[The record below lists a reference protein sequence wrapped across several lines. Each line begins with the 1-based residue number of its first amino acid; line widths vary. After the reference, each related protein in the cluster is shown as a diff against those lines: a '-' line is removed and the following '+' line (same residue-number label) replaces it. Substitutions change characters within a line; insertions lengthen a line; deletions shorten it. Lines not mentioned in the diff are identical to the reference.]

1 MALVAFRLQA
11 SASPDVGN
19 TSFSNSSVLT
29 EEEPEVPEPPEQAA
43 IAMLVI
49 KARANLIDLISGKV
63 DCKTGIVHAKPNSIK
78 IDGSF
83 LCWLLAHAL

>member
-1 MALVAFRLQA
+1 MALVALRLQA

-19 TSFSNSSVLT
+19 TSFSNSSVIT

-49 KARANLIDLISGKV
+49 KARANLIDLISVGLH
-63 DCKTGIVHAKPNSIK
+63 CKTGIVHAKPDSIK
-78 IDGSF
+78 IDVSF

>member
-1 MALVAFRLQA
+1 MVALRLQA

-29 EEEPEVPEPPEQAA
+29 EEVPEVPEPPEQAA
-43 IAMLVI
+43 IAMLVMM
-49 KARANLIDLISGKV
+49 ARANLIDFISVGLH
-63 DCKTGIVHAKPNSIK
+63 CKIGIVHAKPDSIK

>member
-1 MALVAFRLQA
+1 MVALRLHA

-19 TSFSNSSVLT
+19 TSFSNSSLIT

-43 IAMLVI
+43 IAMLV
-49 KARANLIDLISGKV
+49 KMARVNLIDFISGKV

-83 LCWLLAHAL
+83 LCWLLAHAH